1 MNYKLTSIILI
12 ATISV
17 IYFSCATTE
26 TAVVKETAFINP
38 PFEGVDVPIHSFSFN
53 PTVDNEVFTPTG
65 TRIFI
70 PKNAIVG
77 QDGKP
82 ITKQAELIFKEYHD
96 MADVIA
102 SGIPMTYDSAGVA
115 DFVTAGMFTMT
126 ANLEGEELAIGKDA
140 FIDVE
145 MASFKDGKEYNFYE
159 LDPANKNWS
168 YLGQNEPKT
177 NERKVVQMEQFKDG
191 NLIDF
196 NINYSA
202 HKELKPFSKIKWIY
216 SGKKKKMDPF
226 KNKWVFKERWRD
238 ITLETIDAS
247 KGDYIIHLKS
257 NRKTFDFKASPY
269 VVGDRGE
276 FLAQLNSNID
286 GLNEAI
292 LEQKRKEEAIEMQA
306 NILREFKI
314 RTFGACNWD
323 TAKKRWLAAGNE
335 IFDAEFTMKDHE
347 ILFSERVY
355 FVDKTDDLVT
365 NKMGSRWKEF
375 MSAKDHDQAIIAV
388 LDDNRVAICNT
399 KSYRMARNSG
409 KNSFELK
416 PLKKRISNL
425 SDLKELMTKL

>member
-1 MNYKLTSIILI
+1 MNLKLTSIIMI
-12 ATISV
+12 AAISV
-17 IYFSCATTE
+17 IYLSCGTTE
-26 TAVVKETAFINP
+26 TVVEESSFINP
-38 PFEGVDVPIHSFSFN
+38 PFEGVDVPVHSFSFN

-70 PKNAIVG
+70 PKNAIVD
-77 QDGKP
+77 QNGKP
-82 ITKQAELIFKEYHD
+82 ITKQAELVFKEYHD

-102 SGIPMTYDSAGVA
+102 SGIPMTYDSAGVGN
-115 DFVTAGMFTMT
+115 FITAGMFTMT
-126 ANLEGEELAIGKDA
+126 ANLEGQELAIGKDA

-159 LDPANKNWS
+159 LDSANKNWS
-168 YLGQNEPKT
+168 YLGQNDPKP
-177 NERKVVQMEQFKDG
+177 NERKVVQMEQFKDN

-202 HKELKPFSKIKWIY
+202 HPELKPFSKIKWIY
-216 SGKKKKMDPF
+216 SGNQKKLDPF

-257 NRKTFDFKASPY
+257 NRKNFDFKASPY

-286 GLNEAI
+286 NLNNVI
-292 LEQKRKEEAIEMQA
+292 LEQKKREEAIEMQA
-306 NILREFKI
+306 NILRAFKI

-323 TAKKRWLAAGNE
+323 TAKKNWLAAGNE
-335 IFDAEFTMKDHE
+335 IFDAQFTMKDHE
-347 ILFSERVY
+347 ILFSERIY

-365 NKMGSRWKEF
+365 NKMGSRWAEF
-375 MSAKDHDQAIIAV
+375 MSAKGHDQAIIAV
-388 LDDNRVAICNT
+388 LDDNRVAVCSA
-399 KSYRMARNSG
+399 KSYRNARNAG
-409 KNSFELK
+409 KDSFELK
-416 PLKKRISNL
+416 PIKKRISSL
-425 SDLKELMTKL
+425 ADLKELMTTL